1 MGAVTAPALRKSL
14 PRSRRRY
21 GFALTPLAD
30 AMFQLLIFFM
40 LSSSLTPFSLI
51 TIKGGAVLEETANP
65 AEVAESNDDVD
76 AVDTAEAAVWVI
88 ERGEVIAGRQR
99 FGFDR
104 LDELSETLRL
114 VGTTEVLIVARPIA
128 EVQDV
133 VRVLEALATAGVTSV
148 QVVTAEGA

>member
-1 MGAVTAPALRKSL
+1 
-14 PRSRRRY
+14 
-21 GFALTPLAD
+21 
-30 AMFQLLIFFM
+30 
-40 LSSSLTPFSLI
+40 
-51 TIKGGAVLEETANP
+51 
-65 AEVAESNDDVD
+65 
-76 AVDTAEAAVWVI
+76 AEAAVWVI

>member
-1 MGAVTAPALRKSL
+1 MGSVTAPALRKSL

-21 GFALTPLAD
+21 SFALTPLAD

-51 TIKGGAVLEETANP
+51 TVKGGAVLEEASDP
-65 AEVAESNDDVD
+65 GEIAEIAER
-76 AVDTAEAAVWVI
+76 AEAGDTAEAAIWVI

-114 VGTTEVLIVARPIA
+114 VGTTEVLIVARPVA

-148 QVVTAEGA
+148 QVVTAEAS